1 MIEKRSY
8 SVVAKRTIPIMAAT
22 ILVLVT
28 TTTTSFLSLPYVGN
42 IQIAYGQGFQ
52 NIVQGVLTKP
62 GANVTLSAPSFPS
75 VHGDVG
81 GEQVGTYAIIHSG
94 NNIVATVTMD
104 VPPPTRGNV
113 YEAWLFDDATG
124 YYHSLGMLSTTTFGP
139 TPTTIVPAQDRL
151 SITTDMVN
159 PYLYD
164 KIVVTEES
172 QNNLAPSPSTIIAGG
187 SDIPDPFGK

>member
-1 MIEKRSY
+1 M
-8 SVVAKRTIPIMAAT
+8 AKRTIPIMAAT

-28 TTTTSFLSLPYVGN
+28 TTTTSFLSLPYIGN
-42 IQIAYGQGFQ
+42 IQVAYGQGFQ

-62 GANVTLSAPSFPS
+62 GANVTLTAPSFPS

-104 VPPPTRGNV
+104 VPPSTRGNV
-113 YEAWLFDDATG
+113 YEAWLFDDASG
-124 YYHSLGMLSTTTFGP
+124 YYHSLGMLSPTAFGP
-139 TPTTIVPAQDRL
+139 IPQGRL

-187 SDIPDPFGK
+187 TDIPDPFGR